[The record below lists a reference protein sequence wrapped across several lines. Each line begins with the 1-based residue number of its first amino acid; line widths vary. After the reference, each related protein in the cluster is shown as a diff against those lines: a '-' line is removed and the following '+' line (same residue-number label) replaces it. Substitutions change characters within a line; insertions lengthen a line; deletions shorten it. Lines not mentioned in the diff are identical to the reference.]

1 MAREDRQLHIVMFP
15 WLGFGHL
22 LPFLELSKS
31 LARRGHR
38 ISFVS
43 APRNIQ
49 RLPIIPPDLATLIDF
64 IKFPL
69 PHQEDLPPDA
79 ESTADVPF
87 NRLQSMI
94 KAVDGLS
101 EPMAKLL
108 ETSSPDWVF
117 YDFPS
122 HWLPPMATKLGIR
135 SAIFSVVC
143 ASFLVFI
150 PASSDSFDLHYETL
164 DDLTLPPKWMTF
176 PTTIEFRL
184 HEVKKMLLHIGENGP
199 RLTAGISGCD
209 LIIVRSCEE
218 IEGNYLN
225 LLKELHGKPVVPAG
239 LLPPSVQE
247 RDGDDATWREIS
259 DWLKKHDKGSVVYGA
274 FGSESSQ
281 TQEDITEVALGLEIS
296 GLPFIWVLRKSTR
309 LSDGSPWVLP
319 EGFEERTNGRGLVW
333 KTWAPQLRILSHE
346 SVGGFLTHCG
356 WSSVIEGLQSGQ
368 PLIMLPF
375 FADQASN
382 ARVLAEMKVGI
393 EIPRDED
400 DGSFTRNSVAESLR
414 LVFVDED
421 RKIYREKA
429 KESSALFGDRS
440 LHGQYVDKLVEHLI
454 SNATE

>member
-1 MAREDRQLHIVMFP
+1 
-15 WLGFGHL
+15 
-22 LPFLELSKS
+22 
-31 LARRGHR
+31 
-38 ISFVS
+38 
-43 APRNIQ
+43 
-49 RLPIIPPDLATLIDF
+49 
-64 IKFPL
+64 
-69 PHQEDLPPDA
+69 
-79 ESTADVPF
+79 
-87 NRLQSMI
+87 
-94 KAVDGLS
+94 
-101 EPMAKLL
+101 MAKLL

-164 DDLTLPPKWMTF
+164 DDLTLPKWMTF

-199 RLTAGISGCD
+199 RLTAGISG
-209 LIIVRSCEE
+209 
-218 IEGNYLN
+218 
-225 LLKELHGKPVVPAG
+225 

-259 DWLKKHDKGSVVYGA
+259 DWLKNMTRDRWSMEHLGVSPHKLKRISPRWHWIG
-274 FGSESSQ
+274 
-281 TQEDITEVALGLEIS
+281 DIWVALHLGTQKINEAERRQPV
-296 GLPFIWVLRKSTR
+296 GATGRVR
-309 LSDGSPWVLP
+309 
-319 EGFEERTNGRGLVW
+319 RTNKWSRIGME
-333 KTWAPQLRILSHE
+333 TWAPQLRILSHE